1 VLADSGEDAIAFCPD
16 SDYAANLEMAEALP
30 PVAARAAAVERMRK
44 VGTPAKKN
52 CEEVASF
59 LKLSVEQTVKT
70 LAVIA
75 NGKMYLLLLRG
86 DHNLNETKVRK
97 IPFLS
102 DFRLANAEEIRA
114 ETGSL
119 PGFIGPVG
127 LHLPFVA
134 DRTVALMS
142 DFVCGANEED
152 YHLINVNFDRDLKE
166 PDEVFDIRNVVA
178 GDPSPDAGG
187 KLDICRGIEVGHIFQ
202 LRTKYSEAMKAHY
215 LDESGEPRPMEMGC
229 YGIGVSRIVAAAIEQ
244 NHDERGIIFPAALAP
259 YQVVIIPI
267 GLKKST
273 QVTIEA
279 ERLHAEISS
288 AGIEV
293 LLDDRDD
300 RPGAMFADA
309 ELIGIPHRVVVGE
322 RGLKEGNVEYR
333 GRRDEKPQPVPLS
346 DILDF
351 IKSKI
356 SH

>member
-1 VLADSGEDAIAFCPD
+1 
-16 SDYAANLEMAEALP
+16 
-30 PVAARAAAVERMRK
+30 
-44 VGTPAKKN
+44 
-52 CEEVASF
+52 
-59 LKLSVEQTVKT
+59 
-70 LAVIA
+70 
-75 NGKMYLLLLRG
+75 
-86 DHNLNETKVRK
+86 
-97 IPFLS
+97 
-102 DFRLANAEEIRA
+102 
-114 ETGSL
+114 
-119 PGFIGPVG
+119 
-127 LHLPFVA
+127 
-134 DRTVALMS
+134 
-142 DFVCGANEED
+142 
-152 YHLINVNFDRDLKE
+152 
-166 PDEVFDIRNVVA
+166 
-178 GDPSPDAGG
+178 
-187 KLDICRGIEVGHIFQ
+187 
-202 LRTKYSEAMKAHY
+202 MKAYY

-279 ERLHAEISS
+279 ERLHAQISS